1 MATLTSFG
9 KLMDAAAIR
18 NTTETFGTN
27 IVEAQGHSMVAF
39 PVDNGLDQN
48 MDIKVYGMLDA
59 AGTYGSFLW
68 EAATTVA
75 AGTKGYVDVALP
87 SAFPYFRVSAKAG
100 TNPTSGTITIYVNME

>member
-27 IVEAQGHSMVAF
+27 IIEAQGNAMAIF
-39 PVDNGLDQN
+39 AVDNGLDQN
-48 MDIKVYGMLDA
+48 MDIKVYGMFDA

-68 EAATTVA
+68 EAATTVN
-75 AGTKGYVDVALP
+75 AGVKGYVDVPLP
-87 SAFPYFRVSAKAG
+87 NAYPYFRVSAKAG
-100 TNPTSGTITIYVNME
+100 TNPTSGTITIYVNVV